1 MAKTLRKYN
10 HRSGTNHT
18 TSLFHY
24 TQEWKNVLGILENG
38 IYFSYSF
45 DNLGLI
51 FIAIPMISFCDIPLS
66 RNQEHI
72 SRYGKYAIGISKDAL
87 LNKYPNGYWGPVHYA
102 FNASAVRLALL
113 AKEQLKSKESEFQNF
128 IDNRLENPLTQ
139 YEAYFDTEKGKVHLS
154 IDEFMPITEMENTIQ
169 NLNKAICYTLGFL
182 KPFDGKNKKGEKQNN
197 YDECEWRIILPERVQ
212 LSNGDNLKWI
222 YSQEEYNNWRGD
234 KSSAKPHLQFA
245 PFKFSIDHLRFI
257 IVENDSEL
265 AACVKDIMSLST
277 FCGEPINDDIKA
289 QLCSKIISQEQI
301 SKDF

>member
-1 MAKTLRKYN
+1 MKKTLGKYN
-10 HRSGTNHT
+10 YRSGTNHT

-24 TQEWKNVLGILENG
+24 TQDWKNVLGILQNG

-45 DNLGLI
+45 DDLGAI

-72 SRYGKYAIGISKDAL
+72 SRYGNYAVGISKDAL
-87 LNKYPNGYWGPVHYA
+87 LNKYPNGFWGPVHYV
-102 FNASAVRLALL
+102 FNGSAVILASI
-113 AKEQLKSKESEFQNF
+113 AKEQLKSKESEFNEF
-128 IDNRLENPLTQ
+128 IDNRLENPLPE
-139 YEAYFDTEKGKVHLS
+139 YAGYFDTEKGKVHFS

-169 NLNKAICYTLGFL
+169 NLNKAICYTLGFI
-182 KPFDGKNKKGEKQNN
+182 KPFDGKNKQREKQYN
-197 YDECEWRIILPERVQ
+197 YDECEWRIILPERVK
-212 LSNGDNLKWI
+212 LTNGENLKWI

-234 KSSAKPHLQFA
+234 KSQTKPHIQFA

-257 IVENDSEL
+257 IVESDNEL
-265 AACVKDIMSLST
+265 ATCVKDIMALKT
-277 FCGEPINDDIKA
+277 FCGEPINDEIKA